1 MRLKRMR
8 KVTVYADIEHR
19 DEVLQKLEDLGL
31 VFLSVTECVVKGSDR
46 GTPHDDPDRELTI
59 EMLIEAHE
67 VEDILRALSD
77 RGVRID
83 TNRIAISDVVA
94 TPVYEGSPE
103 RRESP
108 PREIKWG
115 DYLITV

>member
-8 KVTVYADIEHR
+8 KVTVYADVEHR
-19 DEVLQKLEDLGL
+19 EEVLRKVEEVGL
-31 VFLSVTECVVKGSDR
+31 PFFHVSECVVKGSAR
-46 GTPHDDPDRELTI
+46 RSPSDDEDRELHI

-67 VEDILRALSD
+67 VEDVLRSLSD
-77 RGVRID
+77 RGVQID
-83 TNRIAISDVVA
+83 ANRIAISDVFA
-94 TPVYEGSPE
+94 SPVYEGSPE
-103 RRESP
+103 RRDAP

>member
-1 MRLKRMR
+1 MR
-8 KVTVYADIEHR
+8 KLTVYSDIEHR
-19 DEVLQKLEDLGL
+19 DEVLQKLEELAL
-31 VFLSVTECVVKGSDR
+31 VFFSVTECVVKGGNR
-46 GTPHDDPDRELTI
+46 GEPHDGPEHELII
-59 EMLIEAHE
+59 EMLIESHE
-67 VEDILRALSD
+67 VEDALRELGN

-94 TPVYEGSPE
+94 TPVYEGSSK
-103 RRESP
+103 RRESR

>member
-8 KVTVYADIEHR
+8 KIAVYADIEHR
-19 DEVLQKLEDLGL
+19 DEVLQKLDELGL
-31 VFLSVTECVVKGSDR
+31 VFFHVTECVVKGHER
-46 GTPHDDPDRELTI
+46 RAQHDGDDRELQI

-67 VEDILRALSD
+67 VEDILRSLSD

-83 TNRIAISDVVA
+83 AKRIAISDVFA
-94 TPVYEGSPE
+94 SSVYEGSSE
-103 RRESP
+103 RRSST

>member
-8 KVTVYADIEHR
+8 KVTVYADVEHR
-19 DEVLQKLEDLGL
+19 DEVLRKLEELGPL
-31 VFLSVTECVVKGSDR
+31 LFSVTECVVKGSGR
-46 GTPHDDPDRELTI
+46 GNPHDDEERELTI

-67 VEDILRALSD
+67 VEDILRALSE
-77 RGVRID
+77 REVRID
-83 TNRIAISDVVA
+83 TKRIAISDVFA
-94 TPVYEGSPE
+94 SPVYEASPE
-103 RRESP
+103 RRDSP